1 MGKKMLNC
9 EMGRIALGTHT
20 GDFSK
25 EDSQRYIQAIIHA
38 IQNGVYTIDGA
49 INYRGMLSEL
59 DESAAIHTLIDSGAV
74 QREELFITSK
84 AGLLFGD
91 IQAGMNPQKYLS
103 EVLEPN
109 GIKKDDFVEYEGLYQ
124 TLNPRFYQIALD
136 KSLDN
141 LGLEYLD
148 VHYMHIPEI
157 SRLKLSI
164 DEFYDKMYTLLNWYE
179 EKEKEGKI
187 RYYGLAL
194 EFMVEEPNDTKWHF
208 EIEEIKKMANEIA
221 GGKSHL
227 RYVLFEYN
235 MLCDSGKTVANQTV
249 SGNKC
254 SIIEACHKLEI
265 ETVASMPFAMGDGF
279 EKHSLSEML
288 EFALTGMDHVIVGS
302 KNTKHIDEI
311 LEEYHKTMNP
321 APFRLP
327 SHDNI
332 ANTPLQY
339 LEKTL
344 HSGAE

>member
-1 MGKKMLNC
+1 
-9 EMGRIALGTHT
+9 MGRIALGTHT

-25 EDSQRYIQAIIHA
+25 EDSKSYVQAIIHA
-38 IQNGVYTIDGA
+38 IQNGINTIDGA

-91 IQAGMNPQKYLS
+91 IQAGMNPLKYLS
-103 EVLEPN
+103 EILEPN
-109 GIKKDDFVEYEGLYQ
+109 GINKDDFVEYEGLYQ

-136 KSLDN
+136 KTLEN

-148 VHYMHIPEI
+148 LHYIHIPEI
-157 SRLKLSI
+157 SRLQLSK
-164 DEFYDKMYTLLNWYE
+164 EQFYDRMYTLLEWYE
-179 EKEKEGKI
+179 EKVIEGKI

-194 EFMVEEPNDTKWHF
+194 EFMVEEADDTKWHF
-208 EIEEIKKMANEIA
+208 EIEEIKKMADQIA
-221 GGKSHL
+221 DGKSHL

-235 MLCDSGKTVANQTV
+235 MFCDSGKTVANQTV
-249 SGNKC
+249 SASKC
-254 SIIEACHKLEI
+254 SLIEACHKLGI

-279 EKHSLSEML
+279 EKCSLGEML
-288 EFALTGMDHVIVGS
+288 EFALADMDHVIVGS

-327 SHDNI
+327 SRDNI
-332 ANTPLQY
+332 ANTLPQY
-339 LEKTL
+339 
-344 HSGAE
+344 